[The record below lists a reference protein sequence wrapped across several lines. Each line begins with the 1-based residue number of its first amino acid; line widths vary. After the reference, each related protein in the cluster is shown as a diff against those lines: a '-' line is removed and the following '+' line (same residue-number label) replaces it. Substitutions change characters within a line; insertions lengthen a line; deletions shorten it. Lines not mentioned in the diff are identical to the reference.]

1 MSKKVSGEISNIIPF
16 PTNRMVN
23 TTKFI
28 RDLWALLRPYWQSE
42 ERRSAWLLLVANI
55 ALTLGMVYMTVLFN
69 QWYNLFYNAL
79 QDKAKAEFFHQIGR
93 FCVLATIY
101 IVIAVY
107 RIYLNQMLQIR
118 WRRWLTDRYLR
129 DWLADRNYFRMQ
141 LKGNGTDNP
150 DQRIAEDFRLF
161 VDESLSLGLGFLN
174 AAVTLGSFV
183 GILWWISGPLEIPL
197 GGTTY
202 VFYGYMVWV
211 AVGYAIVGTWLT
223 HKIGKP
229 LIPLNFNQQK
239 YEADFRFNLVHL
251 RENSEG
257 VALYRGEEDELRG
270 FRARFA
276 AVVDNWWAIMK
287 RQKFLTSFTAS
298 YNQAA
303 VVFPF
308 VVGAPRYF
316 SGAIQLGG
324 LVQISNAFGQV
335 QGALSWF
342 IGAYTD
348 FASWKATVDRLTGFR
363 KAIFLTQEESRSGAG
378 PAVVPDATID
388 ELVLLNLEP
397 GLPTGRVLL
406 SGINACIG
414 RGERVLIKGP
424 SGSGKST
431 LFRAIAGIWPFGT
444 GQVRLPRGFR
454 ALFLPQRPYFPIG
467 SARQAVTYPAPPEA
481 FTDAQVRAA
490 LSAAGLDH
498 FADRLDQQQNWAQ
511 QLSGGEQQRVAI
523 ARALLHRPAWLFL
536 DEATSALD
544 EPSQARV
551 YQVLAEWLKDAT
563 IISIAHRSALTD
575 FHSKLLELKP
585 DGDGRVRMIAS
596 GAPGAGSM
604 RLGAES
610 RDLVCD
616 RK

>member
-1 MSKKVSGEISNIIPF
+1 MANVMN
-16 PTNRMVN
+16 
-23 TTKFI
+23 FI
-28 RDLWALLRPYWQSE
+28 RDLWLLLYPYWRSE

-55 ALTLGMVYMTVLFN
+55 VLTLAMVYMTVLFN
-69 QWYNLFYNAL
+69 QWYNLFYNTL
-79 QDKAKAEFFHQIGR
+79 QDKAQAEFFHQIWR
-93 FCVLATIY
+93 FCVLAAIY

-118 WRRWLTDRYLR
+118 WRRWLTDNYLKE
-129 DWLADRNYFRMQ
+129 WLADRTYYRMQ
-141 LKGNGTDNP
+141 LKGTATDNP

-161 VDESLSLGLGFLN
+161 VDDSLSLGLGFLN

-183 GILWWISGPLEIPL
+183 GILWALSGPLEIPF
-197 GGTTY
+197 GGATY
-202 VFYGYMVWV
+202 VVYGYMVWV
-211 AVGYAIVGTWLT
+211 AIAYAVIGTWLT

-229 LIPLNFNQQK
+229 LIPLNFNQQR
-239 YEADFRFNLVHL
+239 YEADFRFNLVRF
-251 RENSEG
+251 REYSEG
-257 VALYRGEEDELRG
+257 VALYHGEEDELRG
-270 FRARFA
+270 FRSRFL

-287 RQKFLTSFTAS
+287 RQKLLTFFTVG

-348 FASWKATVDRLTGFR
+348 FAAWKATVDRLSGFR
-363 KAIFLTQEESRSGAG
+363 KAIFVSQEESRAGAG
-378 PAVVPDATID
+378 PAVVTDTTEAL
-388 ELVLLNLEP
+388 ELRNLEL

-406 SGINACIG
+406 SGINANIKP
-414 RGERVLIKGP
+414 GERVLIKGP

-431 LFRAIAGIWPFGT
+431 LFRAIAGIWPFGK
-444 GQVRLPRGFR
+444 GQVRRPREFR

-467 SARQAVTYPAPPEA
+467 TLRQAVSYPAAAET
-481 FTDAQVRAA
+481 FSDAQLRYA
-490 LSAAGLDH
+490 LNAAGLGH
-498 FADRLDQQQNWAQ
+498 FGERLDEQQNWAQ

-523 ARALLHRPAWLFL
+523 ARALLQKPAWLFL

-544 EPSQARV
+544 EPSQERV
-551 YQVLAEWLKDAT
+551 YRLLTESLKGAT

-575 FHSKLLELKP
+575 FHGKLLELKS
-585 DGDGRVRMIAS
+585 DGNGRMRMIAS
-596 GAPGAGSM
+596 
-604 RLGAES
+604 AEP
-610 RDLVCD
+610 LPA
-616 RK
+616 

>member
-1 MSKKVSGEISNIIPF
+1 
-16 PTNRMVN
+16 MVKLQN
-23 TTKFI
+23 FI
-28 RDLWALLRPYWQSE
+28 RDLWALLRPYWGSE
-42 ERRSAWLLLVANI
+42 ERRIAWLLLIANI
-55 ALTLGMVYMTVLFN
+55 VLTLAMVYMTVLFN
-69 QWYNLFYNAL
+69 QWYNLFYNTL
-79 QDKAKAEFFHQIGR
+79 QDKAQDEFFRQIGR
-93 FCVLATIY
+93 FCVLATIF

-118 WRRWLTDRYLR
+118 WRRWLTDRYLT
-129 DWLADRNYFRMQ
+129 DWLADRNYYRMQ
-141 LKGNGTDNP
+141 LKGNATDNP

-183 GILWWISGPLEIPL
+183 GILWSISGSLEIPL

-202 VFYGYMVWV
+202 VIYGYMVWV
-211 AVGYAIVGTWLT
+211 AIGYAIAGTWLT

-229 LIPLNFNQQK
+229 LIPLNFNQQR
-239 YEADFRFNLVHL
+239 YEADFRFNLVRF

-270 FRARFA
+270 FRTRFG

-287 RQKFLTSFTAS
+287 RQKLLTFFTVG

-348 FASWKATVDRLTGFR
+348 FAAWKATVDRLTGFHN
-363 KAIFLTQEESRSGAG
+363 AIFLTQEESRTGAG
-378 PAVVPDATID
+378 PAVVVDATID
-388 ELVLLNLEP
+388 DLVIRDLEL
-397 GLPTGRVLL
+397 GLPTGRVLV
-406 SGINACIG
+406 SGINARIE

-431 LFRAIAGIWPFGT
+431 LFRAIAGIWPFGA
-444 GQVRLPRGFR
+444 GQVRRPREFR
-454 ALFLPQRPYFPIG
+454 SLFLPQRPYFPIG
-467 SARQAVTYPAPPEA
+467 TLRQVVSYPAAAETFSNA
-481 FTDAQVRAA
+481 QLLDALA
-490 LSAAGLDH
+490 AAGLDH
-498 FADRLDQQQNWAQ
+498 FADRLDEQENWAQ

-523 ARALLHRPAWLFL
+523 ARALLQKPAWLFL

-544 EPSQARV
+544 EPSQKNI
-551 YQVLAEWLKDAT
+551 YQLLTKWLKDTT
-563 IISIAHRSALTD
+563 IISIAHRSALSD
-575 FHSKLLELKP
+575 FHGKLFELTS
-585 DGDGRVRMIAS
+585 DGDGRVQMIAD
-596 GAPGAGSM
+596 GAPLTA
-604 RLGAES
+604 
-610 RDLVCD
+610 
-616 RK
+616 

>member
-1 MSKKVSGEISNIIPF
+1 MFKLKNFS
-16 PTNRMVN
+16 
-23 TTKFI
+23 
-28 RDLWALLRPYWQSE
+28 RDLWSLLRPFWTSE
-42 ERRSAWLLLVANI
+42 ERRSAWLLLIANI
-55 ALTLGMVYMTVLFN
+55 VLTLALVYMTVLFN
-69 QWYNLFYNAL
+69 QWYNLFYNTL

-118 WRRWLTDRYLR
+118 WRRWLTDSYLN
-129 DWLADRNYFRMQ
+129 DWLAERNYYRMQ
-141 LKGNGTDNP
+141 LKGDGTDNP

-183 GILWWISGPLEIPL
+183 GILWVMSGPLDFSF

-202 VFYGYMVWV
+202 VIYGYMVWV
-211 AVGYAIVGTWLT
+211 AVVYAIVGTWLT

-229 LIPLNFNQQK
+229 LIALNFNQQK
-239 YEADFRFNLVHL
+239 YEADFRFNLVRF

-257 VALYRGEEDELRG
+257 VALYRGEADELRG
-270 FRARFA
+270 FRSRFA
-276 AVVDNWWAIMK
+276 AVMENWWAIMK
-287 RQKFLTSFTAS
+287 RQKLLSFFTVGYS
-298 YNQAA
+298 QAA

-324 LVQISNAFGQV
+324 LVQISNSFGQV

-342 IGAYTD
+342 IEAYTT

-363 KAIFLTQEESRSGAG
+363 NAILETQEESRAGLG
-378 PAVVPDATID
+378 PAVVADATTD
-388 ELVLLNLEP
+388 DVQLRDLEL

-406 SGINACIG
+406 SGIDARIE
-414 RGERVLIKGP
+414 RGERLLIKGP

-431 LFRAIAGIWPFGT
+431 LFRAIAGIWPFGK
-444 GQVRLPRGFR
+444 GIVGLPREFR
-454 ALFLPQRPYFPIG
+454 ALFLPQRPYFPLG
-467 SARQAVTYPAPPEA
+467 TLRQVVSYPAPVEA
-481 FTDAQVRAA
+481 FADSEVRDVLA
-490 LSAAGLDH
+490 LTGLAH
-498 FADRLDQQQNWAQ
+498 LADRLDEQQNWAQ
-511 QLSGGEQQRVAI
+511 QLSGGEQQRIAI
-523 ARALLHRPAWLFL
+523 ARALLQKPAWLFL

-551 YQVLAEWLKDAT
+551 YQLLTERLQGAT
-563 IISIAHRSALTD
+563 IISIAHHAALAD
-575 FHSKLLELKP
+575 FHNKMMELKP
-585 DGDGRVRMIAS
+585 DGAGKMALS
-596 GAPGAGSM
+596 WSAAPQTG
-604 RLGAES
+604 
-610 RDLVCD
+610 
-616 RK
+616 

>member
-1 MSKKVSGEISNIIPF
+1 MFNI
-16 PTNRMVN
+16 TSV
-23 TTKFI
+23 FI
-28 RDLWALLRPYWQSE
+28 HDLWALLRPYWTSE
-42 ERRSAWLLLVANI
+42 ERRTAWLLLIANI
-55 ALTLGMVYMTVLFN
+55 VLTLAMVYMTVLFN

-79 QDKAKAEFFHQIGR
+79 QDKAQAEFFHQIGR

-118 WRRWLTDRYLR
+118 WRRWLTEEYLK
-129 DWLADRNYFRMQ
+129 DWLADRNYYRMQ
-141 LKGNGTDNP
+141 LKGDGTDNP
-150 DQRIAEDFRLF
+150 DQRIADDFRLF

-174 AAVTLGSFV
+174 AVVTLASFV
-183 GILWWISGPLEIPL
+183 GILWLLSGSLEIPF

-202 VFYGYMVWV
+202 VIYGYMVWV
-211 AVGYAIVGTWLT
+211 AIVYAIAGTWLT

-239 YEADFRFNLVHL
+239 YEADFRFNLVRF

-270 FRARFA
+270 FRSRFA
-276 AVVDNWWAIMK
+276 SVVDNWWAIMK
-287 RQKFLTSFTAS
+287 RQKLLTFFTVGYS
-298 YNQAA
+298 QAA

-342 IGAYTD
+342 IDAYTT

-363 KAIFLTQEESRSGAG
+363 KAIFLTQEESRAG
-378 PAVVPDATID
+378 TGPTVVADAAIND
-388 ELVLLNLEP
+388 LELRDLEL

-406 SGINACIG
+406 SGIDADIE
-414 RGERVLIKGP
+414 RGEHVLIKGP

-444 GQVRLPRGFR
+444 GQVKLPREFHP
-454 ALFLPQRPYFPIG
+454 LFLPQRPYFPIG
-467 SARQAVTYPAPPEA
+467 TLRQVVSYPAAIEA
-481 FTDAQVRAA
+481 FSDSQVRGA
-490 LSAAGLDH
+490 LAVAGLGH
-498 FADRLDQQQNWAQ
+498 LVDRLDEQHNWAQ

-523 ARALLHRPAWLFL
+523 ARALLQRPAWLFL

-544 EPSQARV
+544 EPSQTRM
-551 YQVLAEWLKDAT
+551 YELLMEWLKDAT
-563 IISIAHRSALTD
+563 IVSIAHSSALAE
-575 FHSKLLELKP
+575 FHGKLLELKP
-585 DGDGRVRMIAS
+585 DGEGRVQMIAS
-596 GAPGAGSM
+596 GVPLPA
-604 RLGAES
+604 
-610 RDLVCD
+610 
-616 RK
+616 

>member
-1 MSKKVSGEISNIIPF
+1 
-16 PTNRMVN
+16 MVRL
-23 TTKFI
+23 KEFI
-28 RDLWALLRPYWQSE
+28 RDLWQLLYPYWRSE
-42 ERRSAWLLLVANI
+42 ERRSAWLLLIANI
-55 ALTLGMVYMTVLFN
+55 VLTLAMVYMTVLFN
-69 QWYNLFYNAL
+69 QWYNLFYNTL
-79 QDKAKAEFFHQIGR
+79 QDKAQAEFFHQIGR

-118 WRRWLTDRYLR
+118 WRRWLTDRYLK
-129 DWLADRNYFRMQ
+129 DWLADRNYYRMQ
-141 LKGNGTDNP
+141 LKSDRGTDNP

-174 AAVTLGSFV
+174 AAVTLGSFI
-183 GILWWISGPLEIPL
+183 GILWSISGPLEIPL
-197 GGTTY
+197 GGATY
-202 VFYGYMVWV
+202 VIYGYMVWV
-211 AVGYAIVGTWLT
+211 AIGYAVVGTWLT

-229 LIPLNFNQQK
+229 LIPLNFNQQR
-239 YEADFRFNLVHL
+239 YEADFRFNLVRF

-270 FRARFA
+270 FRSRFM

-287 RQKFLTSFTAS
+287 RQKLLTFFTVG

-348 FASWKATVDRLTGFR
+348 FAAWKATVDRLTGFR
-363 KAIFLTQEESRSGAG
+363 KAIFLTQEEGRTGAG
-378 PAVVPDATID
+378 PAVVAGTTE
-388 ELVLLNLEP
+388 ELELHNLEL
-397 GLPTGRVLL
+397 GLPSGRVLL
-406 SGINACIG
+406 SGIDASIEP
-414 RGERVLIKGP
+414 GERVLIKGP

-431 LFRAIAGIWPFGT
+431 LFRAIAGIWPFGK
-444 GQVRLPRGFR
+444 GQVRQPREFR

-467 SARQAVTYPAPPEA
+467 TLRQAVSYPA
-481 FTDAQVRAA
+481 AA
-490 LSAAGLDH
+490 ETFSDGQLRHALNAAGLGH
-498 FADRLDQQQNWAQ
+498 FADRLDEQQNWAQ

-523 ARALLHRPAWLFL
+523 ARALLQKPAWLFL

-544 EPSQARV
+544 EPSQERV
-551 YQVLAEWLKDAT
+551 YQLLTESLKDAT

-575 FHSKLLELKP
+575 FHGKLLELKSE
-585 DGDGRVRMIAS
+585 GDGRVQMIAS
-596 GAPGAGSM
+596 NALLPA
-604 RLGAES
+604 
-610 RDLVCD
+610 
-616 RK
+616 

>member
-1 MSKKVSGEISNIIPF
+1 
-16 PTNRMVN
+16 MVKMKN
-23 TTKFI
+23 FI
-28 RDLWALLRPYWQSE
+28 RDLWALLRPYWTSE
-42 ERRSAWLLLVANI
+42 ERRSAWLLLIANI
-55 ALTLGMVYMTVLFN
+55 VLTLAMVYMTVLFN
-69 QWYNLFYNAL
+69 QWYNLFYNTL
-79 QDKAKAEFFHQIGR
+79 QDKAQAEFFHQIGR
-93 FCVLATIY
+93 FCVLAAIY

-118 WRRWLTDRYLR
+118 WRRWLTDCYLK
-129 DWLADRNYFRMQ
+129 DWLADRNYYRMQ
-141 LKGNGTDNP
+141 LKGDGTDNP

-161 VDESLSLGLGFLN
+161 VENSLSLGLGFLN
-174 AAVTLGSFV
+174 AAVTLASFI
-183 GILWWISGPLEIPL
+183 GILWSISGPLEIPL
-197 GGTTY
+197 GGATY
-202 VFYGYMVWV
+202 IIYGYMVWV
-211 AVGYAIVGTWLT
+211 AIVYAIVGTWLT

-239 YEADFRFNLVHL
+239 YEADFRFNLVRF

-270 FRARFA
+270 FRSRFM

-287 RQKFLTSFTAS
+287 RQKLLTFFTVG

-348 FASWKATVDRLTGFR
+348 FASWKATVDRLSGFR
-363 KAIFLTQEESRSGAG
+363 KAILLTQEESRAGAG
-378 PAVVPDATID
+378 PAVVSDATID
-388 ELVLLNLEP
+388 DLELRDLEL
-397 GLPTGRVLL
+397 GLPTGRALV
-406 SGINACIG
+406 SGINARIEP
-414 RGERVLIKGP
+414 GERVLIKGP

-444 GQVRLPRGFR
+444 GQVRQPSEFHS
-454 ALFLPQRPYFPIG
+454 LFLPQRPYFPIG
-467 SARQAVTYPAPPEA
+467 TLRQAVSYPAAAET
-481 FTDAQVRAA
+481 FNDAQLRDA
-490 LSAAGLDH
+490 LAAAGLAH
-498 FADRLDQQQNWAQ
+498 FVDRLDEQQNWTQ

-523 ARALLHRPAWLFL
+523 ARALLQKPAWLFL

-544 EPSQARV
+544 EPSQEHMYELLTER
-551 YQVLAEWLKDAT
+551 LKNAT
-563 IISIAHRSALTD
+563 IISIAHRAALTD
-575 FHSKLLELKP
+575 FHGKLWELKP
-585 DGDGRVRMIAS
+585 EGDGRVRMIAD
-596 GAPGAGSM
+596 GAPLPA
-604 RLGAES
+604 
-610 RDLVCD
+610 
-616 RK
+616 

>member
-1 MSKKVSGEISNIIPF
+1 MA
-16 PTNRMVN
+16 N
-23 TTKFI
+23 TINFI
-28 RDLWALLRPYWQSE
+28 RDLWALLRPYWRSE
-42 ERRSAWLLLVANI
+42 ERRSAWLLLGANI
-55 ALTLGMVYMTVLFN
+55 VLTLAMVYMTVLFN

-79 QDKAKAEFFHQIGR
+79 QDKAQAEFFHQIGR

-118 WRRWLTDRYLR
+118 WRRWLTERYLQ
-129 DWLADRNYFRMQ
+129 DWLADRNYYRMQ
-141 LKGNGTDNP
+141 LKSHDTDNP

-161 VDESLSLGLGFLN
+161 VDDSLSLGLGFLN

-183 GILWWISGPLEIPL
+183 GILWSLSGALEIPL
-197 GGTTY
+197 GGATY
-202 VFYGYMVWV
+202 VIYGYMVWV
-211 AVGYAIVGTWLT
+211 AIGYAIVGTWLT

-239 YEADFRFNLVHL
+239 YEADFRFNLVRF

-270 FRARFA
+270 FRSRFA
-276 AVVDNWWAIMK
+276 AVVDNWWEIMK
-287 RQKFLTSFTAS
+287 RQKLLTFFTVG

-303 VVFPF
+303 LVFPF

-348 FASWKATVDRLTGFR
+348 FAAWKATVDRLSGFR
-363 KAIFLTQEESRSGAG
+363 QAIVLTQEESRSGAG
-378 PAVVPDATID
+378 PAVVADATIAD
-388 ELVLLNLEP
+388 LELRNLDLA
-397 GLPTGRVLL
+397 LPTGRMLV
-406 SGINACIG
+406 SGINARIEP
-414 RGERVLIKGP
+414 GERVLIKGP

-431 LFRAIAGIWPFGT
+431 LFRAIAGIWPFGR
-444 GQVRLPRGFR
+444 GQVRQPREFR

-467 SARQAVTYPAPPEA
+467 TLRQVVSYPAAAEA
-481 FTDAQVRAA
+481 FSDAQLRDA
-490 LSAAGLDH
+490 LAAAGLAG
-498 FADRLDQQQNWAQ
+498 FVDRLDEQQNWAQ

-523 ARALLHRPAWLFL
+523 ARALLQKPAWLFL

-544 EPSQARV
+544 EPSQEHV
-551 YQVLAEWLKDAT
+551 YALLTERLKDAT

-575 FHSKLLELKP
+575 FHGKMWELKAG
-585 DGDGRVRMIAS
+585 GDGRVQMIAD
-596 GAPGAGSM
+596 GAPLPA
-604 RLGAES
+604 
-610 RDLVCD
+610 
-616 RK
+616 

>member
-1 MSKKVSGEISNIIPF
+1 MA
-16 PTNRMVN
+16 N
-23 TTKFI
+23 TINFI
-28 RDLWALLRPYWQSE
+28 RDLWALLRPYWRSE
-42 ERRSAWLLLVANI
+42 ERRSAWLLLIANI
-55 ALTLGMVYMTVLFN
+55 VLTLAMVYMTVLFN
-69 QWYNLFYNAL
+69 QWYNLFYNTL
-79 QDKAKAEFFHQIGR
+79 QDKAQAEFFHQIGR
-93 FCVLATIY
+93 FCVLAAVY

-118 WRRWLTDRYLR
+118 WRRWLTERYLQ
-129 DWLADRNYFRMQ
+129 DWLADRNYYRMQ
-141 LKGNGTDNP
+141 LKSNTTDNP

-161 VDESLSLGLGFLN
+161 VDASLDLGLGFLN
-174 AAVTLGSFV
+174 AAVTLGSFI
-183 GILWWISGPLEIPL
+183 GILWSLSGPLEIPL
-197 GGTTY
+197 GGATY
-202 VFYGYMVWV
+202 VIYGYMVWV
-211 AVGYAIVGTWLT
+211 AIAYAIVGTWLT

-239 YEADFRFNLVHL
+239 YEADFRFNLVRF

-257 VALYRGEEDELRG
+257 VALYRGEQDELRG

-276 AVVDNWWAIMK
+276 AVVDNWWEIMK
-287 RQKFLTSFTAS
+287 RQKLLTFFTVG

-348 FASWKATVDRLTGFR
+348 FAAWKATVDRLSGFR
-363 KAIFLTQEESRSGAG
+363 KAIVLTQEESRSGAG
-378 PAVVPDATID
+378 PAVVADATID
-388 ELVLLNLEP
+388 DLELRNLEL
-397 GLPTGRVLL
+397 GLPTGRVLV
-406 SGINACIG
+406 SGINASIQP
-414 RGERVLIKGP
+414 GECVLIKGP

-444 GQVRLPRGFR
+444 GQVRQPSEFHP
-454 ALFLPQRPYFPIG
+454 LFLPQRPYFPIG
-467 SARQAVTYPAPPEA
+467 TLRQVVSYPAAAE
-481 FTDAQVRAA
+481 TVSDAQLRDA
-490 LSAAGLDH
+490 LAAAGLAH
-498 FADRLDQQQNWAQ
+498 FADRLDEQQNWTQ

-523 ARALLHRPAWLFL
+523 ARALLYNPAWLFL

-544 EPSQARV
+544 EPSQKHV
-551 YQVLAEWLKDAT
+551 YELLTERLKDAT

-575 FHSKLLELKP
+575 FHGKLWELKA
-585 DGDGRVRMIAS
+585 DGDGRVQMIAD
-596 GAPGAGSM
+596 GAPLPA
-604 RLGAES
+604 
-610 RDLVCD
+610 
-616 RK
+616 